1 MEPQLISVVVP
12 CYNEAAALPLFLD
25 ALREIS
31 AELHDEFSCKVEL
44 LFVDDG
50 SRDGTLS
57 VLRDAARTD
66 SHVRYLSFS
75 RNFGK
80 EAAMYAGLQHARGDY
95 VVIMDADL
103 QHPPSMLRE
112 MVSVL
117 RTGEYDCAAA
127 RRVSRTGEPPLRSFF
142 SRRFYRLI
150 NRISDTEIVEGA
162 CDFRMMSRRM
172 VDAIL
177 SLREYNRFSKG
188 IFSWVGFRTKWLP
201 FENRERVAGETKW
214 SFWGLLVYA
223 IQGIVGFSTAPLI
236 FVALLGVLLCVGALL
251 MVAYVIVKTL
261 LFGDP
266 VGGWPSMACMV
277 MFLGGVQLFC
287 MGILGE
293 YLAKTYLE
301 VKRRPIYVLSETDE
315 DANTKD

>member
-31 AELHDEFSCKVEL
+31 AELYDEFSCKVEL

-57 VLRDAARTD
+57 VLREAARTD

-80 EAAMYAGLQHARGDY
+80 EAAMYAGLQHAHGDY
-95 VVIMDADL
+95 IVVMDADL

-201 FENRERVAGETKW
+201 FENQERVAGETKW

-251 MVAYVIVKTL
+251 MVVYVIVKTL

-315 DANTKD
+315 DAQKNP

>member
-1 MEPQLISVVVP
+1 MENRLITVIVP
-12 CYNEAAALPLFLD
+12 CYNEEKALPLFLD
-25 ALREIS
+25 ALRTTA
-31 AELHDEFSCKVEL
+31 AELYAEFDCETEL

-50 SRDGTLS
+50 SRDATLS
-57 VLRDAARTD
+57 VLRGAARAD
-66 SHVRYLSFS
+66 SMVHYLSFS

-80 EAAMYAGLQHARGDY
+80 EAAMFAGLQHARGDY

-201 FENRERVAGETKW
+201 FENQERVAGETKW
-214 SFWGLLVYA
+214 SFWGLFVYA
-223 IQGIVGFSTAPLI
+223 VQGIVGFSTAPLVL
-236 FVALLGVLLCVGALL
+236 VALLGLLLCVGALL
-251 MVAYVIVKTL
+251 IVVYIIVKTL

-277 MFLGGVQLFC
+277 MFMGGVQLFC

-301 VKRRPIYVLSETDE
+301 VKRRPIYVLSETDGDE
-315 DANTKD
+315 KNR

>member
-1 MEPQLISVVVP
+1 MAPHLISVVVP
-12 CYNEAAALPLFLD
+12 CYNEEAALPCFLE
-25 ALREIS
+25 ALRETS
-31 AELHDEFSCKVEL
+31 SNLRSEFGCTTELV
-44 LFVDDG
+44 FVDDG

-57 VLRDAARTD
+57 VLREAARTD

-80 EAAMYAGLQHARGDY
+80 EAAMYAGLQHAHGDY
-95 VVIMDADL
+95 IVIMDADL

-117 RTGEYDCAAA
+117 DSGEYDCAAA

-142 SRRFYRLI
+142 SRGFYRLI
-150 NRISDTEIVEGA
+150 NRISDTEIVDGA

-177 SLREYNRFSKG
+177 SLKEYNRFSKG

-201 FENRERVAGETKW
+201 FENQERVAGETKW
-214 SFWGLLVYA
+214 SFWGLLFYA
-223 IQGIVGFSTAPLI
+223 VQGIVGFSTAPLV
-236 FVALLGVLLCVGALL
+236 FVALLGVLLCLGALV

-315 DANTKD
+315 DAD

>member
-1 MEPQLISVVVP
+1 MKARLISVVVP
-12 CYNEAAALPLFLD
+12 CYNEEAALPLFLD
-25 ALREIS
+25 ALRKVG
-31 AELHDEFSCKVEL
+31 AELYDEFACNTEL

-50 SRDGTLS
+50 SRDATLS
-57 VLRDAARTD
+57 VLRDAARTE
-66 SHVRYLSFS
+66 SNVRYLSFS

-80 EAAMYAGLQHARGDY
+80 EAAMYAGLQHAKGDY

-103 QHPPSMLRE
+103 QHPPAMLRD

-117 RTGEYDCAAA
+117 NGGGYDCAAA
-127 RRVSRTGEPPLRSFF
+127 RRVSRDGEPPLRSFF
-142 SRRFYRLI
+142 SRRFYRLM
-150 NRISDTEIVEGA
+150 NRISDTEVVDGA
-162 CDFRMMSRRM
+162 CDFRMMTRRM

-201 FENRERVAGETKW
+201 FENQERVAGETKW

-223 IQGIVGFSTAPLI
+223 IQGIVGFSTVPLAL
-236 FVALLGVLLCVGALL
+236 VALLGVLLCVAALL
-251 MVAYVIVKTL
+251 TVVYIIVKTL

-277 MFLGGVQLFC
+277 MFMGGVQLFC

-301 VKRRPIYVLSETDE
+301 VKRRPVYVLSETDE
-315 DANTKD
+315 DSGKS

>member
-1 MEPQLISVVVP
+1 MENRLITVIVP
-12 CYNEAAALPLFLD
+12 CYNEEKALPLFLD
-25 ALREIS
+25 ALRTTA
-31 AELHDEFSCKVEL
+31 AELYNEFDCETEL

-50 SRDGTLS
+50 SRDATLS
-57 VLRDAARTD
+57 VLRGAARAD
-66 SHVRYLSFS
+66 SMVHYLSFS

-80 EAAMYAGLQHARGDY
+80 EAAMFAGLQHARGDY

-201 FENRERVAGETKW
+201 FENQERVAGETKW
-214 SFWGLLVYA
+214 SFWGLFVYA
-223 IQGIVGFSTAPLI
+223 VQGIVGFSTAPLVL
-236 FVALLGVLLCVGALL
+236 VALLGVLLCLGALL
-251 MVAYVIVKTL
+251 IVVYIIVKTL

-277 MFLGGVQLFC
+277 MFMGGVQLFC

-301 VKRRPIYVLSETDE
+301 VKRRPIYVLSETDGDE
-315 DANTKD
+315 KNR

>member
-1 MEPQLISVVVP
+1 MALISVVVP
-12 CYNEAAALPLFLD
+12 CYNEEAALPLFLD
-25 ALREIS
+25 ALRTTA
-31 AELHDEFSCKVEL
+31 AELRAGFDCETEL

-50 SRDGTLS
+50 SRDATLS
-57 VLRDAARTD
+57 VLRGAARAD
-66 SHVRYLSFS
+66 SMVHYLSFS

-80 EAAMYAGLQHARGDY
+80 EAAMFAGLQHARGDY
-95 VVIMDADL
+95 VAIMDADL

-201 FENRERVAGETKW
+201 FENQERVAGETKW
-214 SFWGLLVYA
+214 SFWGLFVYA
-223 IQGIVGFSTAPLI
+223 VQGIVGFSTAPLVL
-236 FVALLGVLLCVGALL
+236 VALLGVLLCLGALL
-251 MVAYVIVKTL
+251 IVVYIIVKTL

-277 MFLGGVQLFC
+277 MFMGGVQLFC

-315 DANTKD
+315 DKKIGEF

>member
-1 MEPQLISVVVP
+1 MTEPRLISVIVP
-12 CYNEAAALPLFLD
+12 CYNEEAALPRCLD
-25 ALREIS
+25 ALRDTRD
-31 AELHDEFSCKVEL
+31 ELRDAFGCDVEL
-44 LFVDDG
+44 LFIDDG

-57 VLRDAARTD
+57 ILREAARE
-66 SHVRYLSFS
+66 SAYVRYASFS

-80 EAAMYAGLQHARGDY
+80 EAAMYAGLQRAKGDY
-95 VVIMDADL
+95 VAIMDADL
-103 QHPPSMLRE
+103 QHPPSMLRD
-112 MVSVL
+112 MTAVL
-117 RTGEYDCAAA
+117 NGGGYDCAAA
-127 RRVSRTGEPPLRSFF
+127 RRVSRTGEPPVRTFF
-142 SRRFYRLI
+142 SRLFYRLM
-150 NRISDTEIVEGA
+150 NKISDTEVIEGA
-162 CDFRMMSRRM
+162 CDFRMMTRRM
-172 VDAIL
+172 VEAIL
-177 SLREYNRFSKG
+177 SLQEYNRFSKG

-223 IQGIVGFSTAPLI
+223 IQGIVGFSTVPLVI
-236 FVALLGVLLCVGALL
+236 VAVLGVLLCVGALL
-251 MVAYVIVKTL
+251 MVVYIIVKTL

-315 DANTKD
+315 DSD

>member
-31 AELHDEFSCKVEL
+31 AELYDEFSCKVEL

-57 VLRDAARTD
+57 VLREAARTD

-80 EAAMYAGLQHARGDY
+80 EAAMYAGLQHAHGDY
-95 VVIMDADL
+95 IVVMDADL

-177 SLREYNRFSKG
+177 SLQEYNRFSKG

-223 IQGIVGFSTAPLI
+223 VQGIVGFSTAPLV

-251 MVAYVIVKTL
+251 MVVYVIVKTL

-315 DANTKD
+315 DAQKNL

>member
-1 MEPQLISVVVP
+1 MKEPRLISVVVP
-12 CYNEAAALPLFLD
+12 CYNEEAALPHFLD
-25 ALREIS
+25 ALRVTA
-31 AELHDEFSCKVEL
+31 AELYDEFSCRTEL

-50 SRDGTLS
+50 SADGTLS
-57 VLRDAARTD
+57 VLRDAARKND
-66 SHVRYLSFS
+66 NVRYLSFS

-80 EAAMYAGLQHARGDY
+80 EAAMYAGLQRARGDY
-95 VVIMDADL
+95 VVVMDADL

-112 MVSVL
+112 MVAAL
-117 RTGEYDCAAA
+117 NGGEYDCAAA

-142 SRRFYRLI
+142 SRNFYRLI
-150 NRISDTEIVEGA
+150 NRISDTEIVDGA
-162 CDFRMMSRRM
+162 CDFRMMTRRM
-172 VDAIL
+172 ADAIL
-177 SLREYNRFSKG
+177 SLQEYNRFSKG

-201 FENRERVAGETKW
+201 FENQERVAGETKW

-223 IQGIVGFSTAPLI
+223 VQGIVGFSTVPLVL
-236 FVALLGVLLCVGALL
+236 VALLGIILCVCSLL
-251 MVAYVIVKTL
+251 MVVYIIVKTL

-301 VKRRPIYVLSETDE
+301 VKRRPVYVLSETDE
-315 DANTKD
+315 DAEN